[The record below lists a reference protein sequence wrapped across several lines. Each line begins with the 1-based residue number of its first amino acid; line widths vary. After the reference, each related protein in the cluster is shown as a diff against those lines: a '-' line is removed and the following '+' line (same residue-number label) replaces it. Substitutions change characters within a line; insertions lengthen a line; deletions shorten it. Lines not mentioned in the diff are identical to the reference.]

1 MKTLDPD
8 QLEVARVLFAL
19 PSATG
24 FALAGGSALLLSGT
38 IERPTRDID
47 AFIAAQPGVHHGD
60 VQPLAHELAA
70 ALAAN
75 DWTTH
80 IVRSHETFTRL
91 EATRQSTTVEIDLAV
106 DSPPLFPIHT
116 IDGLPVLAPQDLAA
130 RKILAILDR
139 AEGRDFTDL
148 HTLSRRFQRDEIV
161 AWAQQLDAGLTT
173 GAIADSFAHLHRL
186 DNNELPTD
194 QPDTVREVF
203 AAWALDLRRD

>member
-1 MKTLDPD
+1 MRTLDPD
-8 QLEVARVLFAL
+8 QLEVARILFAL

-24 FALAGGSALLLSGT
+24 FALAGGSALLLSGA

-47 AFIAAQPGVHHGD
+47 AFIAAQPGIDHGN
-60 VQPLAHELAA
+60 VEPLANELAA

-80 IVRSHETFTRL
+80 VVRSHVTFTRL
-91 EATRQSTTVEIDLAV
+91 EATRQGTTVEIDLAV
-106 DSPPLFPIHT
+106 DSAPLFPIRM
-116 IDGLPVLAPQDLAA
+116 IDGLPVLASQDLAA

-148 HTLSRRFQRDEIV
+148 HALSQRHRRDEII

-173 GAIADSFAHLHRL
+173 SAIAHSFAHLDRL
-186 DNNELPTD
+186 DDSELPTEE
-194 QPDTVREVF
+194 PDVIREVF
-203 AAWALDLRRD
+203 ADWSLELRRD

>member
-24 FALAGGSALLLSGT
+24 FALARGSALLLSGA

-47 AFIAAQPGVHHGD
+47 AFIAAQPGIDHGN
-60 VQPLAHELAA
+60 VQPLAEELAA
-70 ALAAN
+70 ALASN
-75 DWTTH
+75 GWTTH
-80 IVRSHETFTRL
+80 IVRSHVTFARL
-91 EATRQSTTVEIDLAV
+91 EATRQGTIVEIDLAV
-106 DSPPLFPIHT
+106 DSPLLFPIRM
-116 IDGLPVLAPQDLAA
+116 IDGLPALASQDLAA

-148 HTLSRRFQRDEIV
+148 HTLSQQYQRDEII

-173 GAIADSFAHLHRL
+173 SAIAHSFAHLDRL
-186 DNNELPTD
+186 DDNELPTGE
-194 QPDTVREVF
+194 PDVVREVF
-203 AAWALDLRRD
+203 ADWTLELSG